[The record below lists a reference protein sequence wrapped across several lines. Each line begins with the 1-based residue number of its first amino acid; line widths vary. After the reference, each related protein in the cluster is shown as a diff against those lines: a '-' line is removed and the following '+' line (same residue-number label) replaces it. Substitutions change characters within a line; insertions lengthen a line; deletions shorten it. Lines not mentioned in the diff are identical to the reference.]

1 MTSINFII
9 LILYQ
14 EHHHVSVSINHSSI
28 HSIISATR
36 RTNTYQYENR
46 AFEPDPSNGY
56 TQSANGQIP
65 VVNPSRS
72 TSRISQIEAGRTQL
86 HRLLDEVLDKAEPD
100 QQYDPE
106 SESERQQRRRQ
117 RRRIH
122 SASYDPRNPLIHNDE
137 QQIPHTPMIANVSE
151 RPDPALLRLYNNPY
165 QAGDYAHEIQRA
177 TPAVSRSR
185 YASDDQDIE
194 QHYPQS
200 SYRSNPPLFYDDS
213 NIPNR
218 PVTTT
223 DSYNTRRH
231 PDTDRNG
238 FMPLNGQ
245 RQHRFDQNAV
255 YIDTI
260 PKTRDGA
267 RVPVHNAWSER
278 DNRPNGDFFHLDPS
292 DVTND
297 YPPRNDY
304 RDEYMMAKRSVV
316 STKNLISSIHDEL
329 QQIVSPSSTDSHL
342 V

>member
-1 MTSINFII
+1 MPQLII
-9 LILYQ
+9 CR
-14 EHHHVSVSINHSSI
+14 SI
-28 HSIISATR
+28 HLIISATK
-36 RTNTYQYENR
+36 RTTTYPYENR
-46 AFEPDPSNGY
+46 AFEPDP
-56 TQSANGQIP
+56 ANGQVP
-65 VVNPSRS
+65 AMYPSRS
-72 TSRISQIEAGRTQL
+72 GSRINQIEAGRTQL

-100 QQYDPE
+100 PPYDPE
-106 SESERQQRRRQ
+106 SESERQNRRRQ

-122 SASYDPRNPLIHNDE
+122 SASYDPRNPLIHNDD

-177 TPAVSRSR
+177 MPAVSKPT
-185 YASDDQDIE
+185 YASDDQDIG
-194 QHYPQS
+194 QRYPQS

-218 PVTTT
+218 PITTT
-223 DSYNTRRH
+223 NSYSAQRR
-231 PDTDRNG
+231 PEIDRNG
-238 FMPLNGQ
+238 FMPPNGQ
-245 RQHRFDQNAV
+245 RQHRFDQDAV

-267 RVPVHNAWSER
+267 RVPIHNAWNER
-278 DNRPNGDFFHLDPS
+278 ENRPNDGFFHLDPS
-292 DVTND
+292 DLTND
-297 YPPRNDY
+297 SPKRNDY

-329 QQIVSPSSTDSHL
+329 QQIVSPPSTDSYL